1 MLMGGCRP
9 WKSRNRHPELW
20 IAMHVGLGHACSF
33 MSPISR
39 AAQLQQ
45 LPPAE
50 QETTELDQE
59 GLLDVHVQLPGPQGK
74 EDDLGLALL
83 QLVQDIEHGSTGVDF
98 ASGVRSPK
106 VRSIGSRHRNCAGV
120 GSRRAHT

>member
-1 MLMGGCRP
+1 MR
-9 WKSRNRHPELW
+9 
-20 IAMHVGLGHACSF
+20 VGLVHACSC
-33 MSPISR
+33 MLPIELPNSNS
-39 AAQLQQ
+39 
-45 LPPAE
+45 LPPAV

-74 EDDLGLALL
+74 EDDLGPALL

-106 VRSIGSRHRNCAGV
+106 VLSVGARHRNCAGV